1 MAKDRTSESMARSA
15 ADGAA
20 MAQQNYQN
28 LVTASERF
36 MTGVVN
42 AAVKQLELSRGLI
55 QGGLEDFDHLSQ
67 ARTPETFVQAE
78 LEVLRR
84 RSERVMNAM
93 QTLTEELTRAWGE
106 ALELAQPPRRAAES
120 SPSANAKPPPAKPA
134 S

>member
-1 MAKDRTSESMARSA
+1 MAKDRTSDSMARSA
-15 ADGAA
+15 ADGVA

-36 MTGVVN
+36 MTGAVN

-55 QGGLEDFDHLSQ
+55 QGGLEDFDRLSQ

-93 QTLTEELTRAWGE
+93 QTLSEEMARAWGE
-106 ALELAQPPRRAAES
+106 ALELAQPPRAAGEPP
-120 SPSANAKPPPAKPA
+120 PSANAKPPPAKPA
-134 S
+134 G

>member
-1 MAKDRTSESMARSA
+1 MAKDRTSDSMARSA
-15 ADGAA
+15 ADGVA
-20 MAQQNYQN
+20 MAQQNYQK

-36 MTGVVN
+36 MTGAVN

-55 QGGLEDFDHLSQ
+55 QGGMEDFDRLTQ

-93 QTLTEELTRAWGE
+93 QVLSEEMARAWGE
-106 ALELAQPPRRAAES
+106 ALELAQPPPRGAGE
-120 SPSANAKPPPAKPA
+120 PSANAKPPPAKPA